1 MTDAGAKITY
11 LLEMTDRSQ
20 LRPKRVA
27 LAELE
32 IKQVKRPSPA
42 LNWFLHQAVGAAY
55 RWGGREDWDEARWTQ
70 YVTHDKLETWV
81 AYVSGAPAGYFE
93 LEKQDDGSV
102 RIECFGLL
110 PEFFGLGL
118 GGHLLTV
125 AIERAWQMGAN
136 RVWLSTCSHDH
147 PHALQN
153 YLRRGFQLTTETTGP
168 PNRQRQSMLFRTAH
182 HRSERSS

>member
-1 MTDAGAKITY
+1 MTDCGAKITY

-20 LRPKRVA
+20 LQPKRVE

-32 IKQVKRPSPA
+32 IKQVKRPSPVF
-42 LNWFLHQAVGAAY
+42 NWFLHQAVGASF

-70 YVTHDKLETWV
+70 YVHRDELETWV
-81 AYVSGAPAGYFE
+81 AYVSGAPAGYCE
-93 LEKQDDGSV
+93 LEKQDDASV

-110 PEFFGLGL
+110 SEFFSLGL

-125 AIERAWQMGAN
+125 AVERAWNFGAN

-153 YLRRGFQLTTETTGP
+153 YLRRGFRITSETTGP
-168 PNRQRQSMLFRTAH
+168 PNRSWQSALFR
-182 HRSERSS
+182 S

>member
-1 MTDAGAKITY
+1 MTDEAGKTTY

-20 LRPKRVA
+20 LRPRHVERP
-27 LAELE
+27 ELE
-32 IKQVKRPSPA
+32 IKQVRRPCPA
-42 LNWFLHQAVGAAY
+42 LNWFLHQAVGAAF
-55 RWGGREDWDEARWTQ
+55 RWGGREDWGEAGWTK
-70 YVTHDKLETWV
+70 YVHRQELETWV
-81 AYVSGAPAGYFE
+81 AYESGAPAGYFE
-93 LEKQDDGSV
+93 LEQQQDGSV

-125 AIERAWQMGAN
+125 AAERAWDMGAS

-153 YLRRGFQLTTETTGP
+153 YLRRGFQLTGKTTGP
-168 PNRQRQSMLFRTAH
+168 PNRPRQSALFR
-182 HRSERSS
+182 S